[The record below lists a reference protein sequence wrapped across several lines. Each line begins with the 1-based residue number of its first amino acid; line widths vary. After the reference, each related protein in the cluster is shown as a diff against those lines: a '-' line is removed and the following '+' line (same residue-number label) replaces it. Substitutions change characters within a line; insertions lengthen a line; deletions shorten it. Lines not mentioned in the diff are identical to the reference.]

1 MKITIPNSQ
10 GVETEVDI
18 FPLEYFGQ
26 HVLTTKQ
33 LKTIFNCTR
42 QNISVNFNRHIND
55 FTEDVDYFFLH
66 GIKLKVFIKSYVE
79 TSRNYCQHLGNS
91 EDRYSYRS
99 ALALQSHELYLWTA
113 SGVFKHSLYLGT
125 SMANKVF
132 EAARQTY
139 FNAQPFADNPEQP
152 QLPPPAQSESPASA
166 QPELNDKQIELMMK
180 LIDMVENDPQL
191 RNKLIQ
197 ATASLILGRQ
207 I

>member
-33 LKTIFNCTR
+33 LKTIFHCTR
-42 QNISVNFNRHIND
+42 QNISVNFNRHINN
-55 FTEDVDYFFLH
+55 FIEDVDYFFLH
-66 GIKLKVFIKSYVE
+66 GINLKIFLKNY
-79 TSRNYCQHLGNS
+79 TGNYCKHLGNGKNK
-91 EDRYSYRS
+91 YSYRS
-99 ALALQSHELYLWTA
+99 ALALQTHALYLWTV
-113 SGVFKHSLYLGT
+113 SGARKHSVYLGT
-125 SMANKVF
+125 EMANRVF
-132 EAARQTY
+132 DIALRDY
-139 FNAQPFADNPEQP
+139 FNLPSPVLDPEP

-180 LIDMVENDPQL
+180 LIDMVESGDENTL
-191 RNKLIQ
+191 RNRLIK